1 MKQRIDPINGG
12 IVHAL
17 VIVIALGLPVL
28 IVALIVL
35 LVAQRGAPP
44 HDHDATVVAAR
55 RHETRI
61 SAVAA
66 TTSFG
71 MALALWIAAA
81 TWGEPGV
88 LPGVLLGVAPFAAAL
103 TFSLVRTVGETRW
116 PRPTGEVR
124 SAPLVRRSL
133 RDQGGWRLPLFASTV
148 AGFVVALVIF
158 GLTAADD
165 GRSVERVLDAGRE
178 THGAGPYPGWPVG
191 VPALVVLTLAVG
203 ATLVA
208 LRAVTRRPPIG
219 LLSAEQD
226 DAIRRTSAARVLA
239 GAQVWV
245 GLGAAAYLAFAAGA
259 LFRVDWLGGGI
270 VSLLVA
276 TVAFIGSVVIA
287 ATALPSR
294 RARAADAVPRTAT
307 PGPVA

>member
-1 MKQRIDPINGG
+1 M
-12 IVHAL
+12 HAL
-17 VIVIALGLPVL
+17 LIVVALGLPVL
-28 IVALIVL
+28 IVALVVL
-35 LVAQRGAPP
+35 LVAQRSGPP
-44 HDHDATVVAAR
+44 HDLDATVVAAR

-66 TTSFG
+66 TTSIVI
-71 MALALWIAAA
+71 ALALWVAAA
-81 TWGEPGV
+81 TWGE
-88 LPGVLLGVAPFAAAL
+88 PGVLLGVAPFAAAL
-103 TFSLVRTVGETRW
+103 TFSLARAVGEARW

-178 THGAGPYPGWPVG
+178 THSAGPYPGWAVG
-191 VPALVVLTLAVG
+191 VPALLVLALAVG
-203 ATLVA
+203 ATFVA

-219 LLSAEQD
+219 LLSPEQD

-259 LFRVDWLGGGI
+259 LFRVDWLGAGV

-276 TVAFIGSVVIA
+276 LAAFVGSVVIA

-294 RARAADAVPRTAT
+294 RTRAADAVPRTAM

>member
-1 MKQRIDPINGG
+1 M
-12 IVHAL
+12 HAL

-35 LVAQRGAPP
+35 LVAQRGGPP
-44 HDHDATVVAAR
+44 HDLDATVVAAR

-66 TTSFG
+66 TTSIVI
-71 MALALWIAAA
+71 ALALWIAAA
-81 TWGEPGV
+81 TWSQ
-88 LPGVLLGVAPFAAAL
+88 PGVLLGVAPFAAAL
-103 TFSLVRTVGETRW
+103 TFSLARAVGEARW

-133 RDQGGWRLPLFASTV
+133 GDQGGWRLPLLASTV
-148 AGFVVALVIF
+148 AGLVVALVVF
-158 GLTAADD
+158 GLTAAGD

-178 THGAGPYPGWPVG
+178 THSAGPYPGWAVG
-191 VPALVVLTLAVG
+191 VPALLVLALAVG

-219 LLSAEQD
+219 LLSPEQD

-239 GAQVWV
+239 GAQLWV
-245 GLGAAAYLAFAAGA
+245 GVGAAAYLAFAAGA
-259 LFRVDWLGGGI
+259 LLRVDWLGGGI
-270 VSLLVA
+270 VCLLLAV
-276 TVAFIGSVVIA
+276 VAFVGSVVVA

-294 RARAADAVPRTAT
+294 RTRAAVGVPRTAT

>member
-1 MKQRIDPINGG
+1 M
-12 IVHAL
+12 HAL

-28 IVALIVL
+28 IVALVVL
-35 LVAQRGAPP
+35 LVARRGGPP
-44 HDHDATVVAAR
+44 HDLDATVVAAR

-66 TTSFG
+66 TTSIV
-71 MALALWIAAA
+71 MVLALWVAAA

-88 LPGVLLGVAPFAAAL
+88 LLGVAPFTAAL
-103 TFSLVRTVGETRW
+103 TFSLARALGEARW

-133 RDQGGWRLPLFASTV
+133 RDQGGWRLTLFASTV
-148 AGFVVALVIF
+148 AGFFVVLVVF

-178 THGAGPYPGWPVG
+178 THSAGPYPGWAVG
-191 VPALVVLTLAVG
+191 VPVLLVLALAVG

-219 LLSAEQD
+219 LLPPEQD
-226 DAIRRTSAARVLA
+226 DAIRRTSAARELA
-239 GAQVWV
+239 GAQLWV

-259 LFRVDWLGGGI
+259 LLRVGWLGGG
-270 VSLLVA
+270 VLCLLLAV
-276 TVAFIGSVVIA
+276 VAFVGSVMIA

-294 RARAADAVPRTAT
+294 RAGAADAVPRTAT